1 MFPRTLYRSLCKLTK
16 SCPSFGKQSV
26 SSRYMSCTLRS
37 ELCCHLTLLGHS
49 GGGFWRKSHF
59 LGVVIERFSFVEVSE
74 DLSIQDLSFIM
85 SAHMSLHS
93 IPWDL
98 PSFSSVSACS
108 VTWVISN
115 SFVIPWTVA
124 REAPLCMGFSRQEH
138 WSGLP
143 FPSPG
148 DLPDLEIEPGS
159 PALQA
164 NSLPTEPPGRPFPS
178 IPSAYCK
185 GFKPKGLSIRLV
197 WELCHIK
204 VIF

>member
-1 MFPRTLYRSLCKLTK
+1 MEVGSEENHIFLACSLKGFHLWRFRRIWVFK
-16 SCPSFGKQSV
+16 ILV
-26 SSRYMSCTLRS
+26 SSCLPT
-37 ELCCHLTLLGHS
+37 C
-49 GGGFWRKSHF
+49 
-59 LGVVIERFSFVEVSE
+59 
-74 DLSIQDLSFIM
+74 
-85 SAHMSLHS
+85 LHS

-98 PSFSSVSACS
+98 PSFSLVCACS

-115 SFVIPWTVA
+115 SFVTPWTVA

-148 DLPDLEIEPGS
+148 DLPDLETEPGS

-185 GFKPKGLSIRLV
+185 RLKPKGLSIWLV
-197 WELCHIK
+197 WELCHLK